1 MGYHYTAIGDSLTTG
16 AGTLMTGGFVP
27 TYRRMAE
34 KRLRTPVSYENLGI
48 NGLTSQELLAMVR
61 NNPLFRSALSRAELI
76 TVTIGGNDLRPY
88 ASAIAG
94 GSGSSASSIPQALNR
109 TKEHVRQIVHVLY
122 QIKYGQREPFIIRM
136 VGLYNPFPGV
146 REAGIYV
153 RQYNSFLATLGGPNY
168 RVANIYPA
176 FEGYEREL
184 LSLDRVH
191 PNSRGYRVIAEELN
205 RLGYAPLR

>member
-1 MGYHYTAIGDSLTTG
+1 MAYHYTAIGDSLTTG
-16 AGTLMTGGFVP
+16 AGTLLSGGFVP
-27 TYRRMAE
+27 IYRRMAE
-34 KRLRTPVSYENLGI
+34 RHLRTPVSYENLGI
-48 NGLTSQELLAMVR
+48 NGLTSQELLSMVR

-88 ASAIAG
+88 ISALAG
-94 GSGSSASSIPQALNR
+94 GSGLSGSSIQQALNH
-109 TKEHVRQIVHVLY
+109 TKEHVRQIVHALY
-122 QIKYGQREPFIIRM
+122 QIKFGQREPFIIRM

-146 REAGIYV
+146 REAGVYV
-153 RQYNSFLATLGGPNY
+153 RQYNSFLYTLGGPNY

-176 FEGYEREL
+176 YEGYERAL

>member
-16 AGTLMTGGFVP
+16 AGTLLTGGFVP
-27 TYRRMAE
+27 IYRRMAE
-34 KRLRTPVSYENLGI
+34 ARLRTPVSYENLGI
-48 NGLTSQELLAMVR
+48 NGLTSQELLSLIR
-61 NNPLFRSALSRAELI
+61 NNPLFRSALSAAELI

-88 ASAIAG
+88 VSALAG
-94 GSGSSASSIPQALNR
+94 GSGSSASSIPQAVSR
-109 TKEHVRQIVHVLY
+109 TKEHVRQIVHALY
-122 QIKYGQREPFIIRM
+122 QIKSGKREPFIIRM
-136 VGLYNPFPGV
+136 VGLYNPLPGV

-176 FEGYEREL
+176 FEGNEREL

-205 RLGYAPLR
+205 RLGYSPLR

>member
-16 AGTLMTGGFVP
+16 AGTLLTGGFVP
-27 TYRRMAE
+27 IYRRMAE
-34 KRLRTPVSYENLGI
+34 ARLRTPVSYENLGI
-48 NGLTSQELLAMVR
+48 NGLTSQELLSLIR
-61 NNPLFRSALSRAELI
+61 NNPLFRSGLIRADLI

-88 ASAIAG
+88 VSTLAG
-94 GSGSSASSIPQALNR
+94 GSGSSASAIPQALNR
-109 TKEHVRQIVHVLY
+109 TKEHVRQIVHALY
-122 QIKYGQREPFIIRM
+122 QIKSGQHEPFIIRM
-136 VGLYNPFPGV
+136 VGLYNPLPGV

-176 FEGYEREL
+176 FEGNEREL

-205 RLGYAPLR
+205 RLGYSPLR